1 MQTEINQAQPA
12 CRMRSLG
19 RNCRVSRHTRDLK
32 LLQNQIGFRTKPT
45 HISRL
50 QNCRTLI
57 EIAKHT
63 EELENGSFMENQLR
77 RQLQKQGTALFTQC
91 AGLVQKAR

>member
-12 CRMRSLG
+12 CRLRGLG
-19 RNCRVSRHTRDLK
+19 RNRRVGCRARDVK
-32 LLQNQIGFRTKPT
+32 LLQNQIGFRAKPT

-63 EELENGSFMENQLR
+63 EELENGSFMENQLG
-77 RQLQKQGTALFTQC
+77 RQLQKQWAALFTKC